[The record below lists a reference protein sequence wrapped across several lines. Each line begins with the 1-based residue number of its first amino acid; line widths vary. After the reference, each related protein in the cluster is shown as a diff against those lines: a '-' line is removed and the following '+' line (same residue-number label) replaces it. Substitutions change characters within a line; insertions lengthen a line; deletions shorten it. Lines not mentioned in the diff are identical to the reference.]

1 MNMKLKILVL
11 LVGMSSM
18 GCLANPLYKPPLPPP
33 PLPTNKE
40 LTAMFSESNGYHR
53 IAGII
58 SDLGVYRDEYPAA
71 ESSRICYHLLTNA
84 IALVSCGRD
93 DDVNFYKHR
102 STEYG
107 RGLLRRLFR
116 ETRVSKDSEALNLYA
131 DCIAD
136 VTLFNTNGFMREVH
150 EAVLGDKVFEKTH
163 PDFHSPTNHPHLE
176 ALKARWMPK
185 HIHNRLAGRHR
196 EELFTGFLVAMRNY
210 ERGMPESERTAF
222 RSNMVERAKLSP
234 AERERLLRYLQ

>member
-33 PLPTNKE
+33 PLPTNNE
-40 LTAMFSESNGYHR
+40 LRTLLQTSNGLYR
-53 IAGII
+53 IENVI
-58 SDLGVYRDEYPAA
+58 SNLGLYREVYEEEDA
-71 ESSRICYHLLTNA
+71 SRVCYQLLTNA
-84 IALVSCGRD
+84 IILVSRGRNE
-93 DDVNFYKHR
+93 DVNFYKR
-102 STEYG
+102 PSTESG
-107 RGLLRRLFR
+107 RWLLRRLFGGNCFGDDR
-116 ETRVSKDSEALNLYA
+116 SALNLYA